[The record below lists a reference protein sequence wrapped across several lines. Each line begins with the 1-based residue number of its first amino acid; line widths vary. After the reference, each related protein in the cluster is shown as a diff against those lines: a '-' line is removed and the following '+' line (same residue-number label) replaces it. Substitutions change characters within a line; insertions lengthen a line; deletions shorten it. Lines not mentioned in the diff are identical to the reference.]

1 MLEDKR
7 SEFHLADYLEILRR
21 RWRLAAAF
29 CVVCAIGGLIHYFV
43 TPRRYRATTTIQ
55 IDRRTLSL
63 GQNADTPWVENW
75 FNMEFYPTQYTLL
88 QSRGLAERVVTDL
101 RLYEDPQFNPGWAS
115 VGGRRTAATPE
126 LDSAQLGGLGAR
138 LLGGLEIA
146 PIKNTQLVAINYQ
159 STSPELSARI
169 ANGVAE
175 SFIDWGIEDRSTSAG
190 KASNFLGKQI
200 ESLKQEI
207 ADKEST
213 LQAYSRRSDIVTI
226 DPSTNP
232 TLERLQALNKDYIAA
247 VSARIEKEAAY
258 NQAMSAPPETM
269 ADSLSGG
276 LVSTQRHDLLALEQ
290 DYNAKRNT
298 YKPDMPVMVDLKA
311 KIADGQ
317 KRLDSLVGETVAQA
331 RRAARS
337 EFETAKRQEDALRA
351 ELNRAREDTI
361 SMGSAAVQYNN
372 LNMEVDTQRQLLDN
386 MLKRQSE
393 TEVTA
398 RLQATR
404 ESNVRVVDRALV
416 PGSPYAPSLRRD
428 VGMAVGLG
436 LFLGIGCI
444 FLLEYLDRSLKTA
457 EEAERLLGIPVLA
470 VIPDV
475 SERGG
480 GKYGYG
486 AYAYA
491 YGRRKRRA
499 GPRKKDGDKEKRPE
513 DLKEIELLPQTKP
526 RHSISEAYRSL
537 RTALLLSSAH
547 QLRVIALTSAQSGE
561 GKTAT
566 AANLAVVMAQ
576 LGRQVLLIDADLRKP
591 RMHRVFHLSN
601 REGLV
606 HCLTGGEPL
615 EQLIQPT
622 GVNGLFLL
630 PSGTIPPNPSELLAS
645 DRMRELLEVAQRRF
659 DLVIV
664 DTPPLLAVTDA
675 SVLGSMVDGV
685 VFCLYAGRVQ
695 RVEALASIER
705 LRVGG
710 ARVLGAVLNRY
721 VAGKGGDDKHYYY
734 YYQYHAYGEGEER
747 PGASGSTAA

>member
-1 MLEDKR
+1 MV
-7 SEFHLADYLEILRR
+7 RR

-29 CVVCAIGGLIHYFV
+29 CIVCGIGGLVHYFV
-43 TPRRYRATTTIQ
+43 TPRIYKATSTIQ

-63 GQNADTPWVENW
+63 GASADTPWVENW
-75 FNMEFYPTQYTLL
+75 YNLEFYPTQYNLL
-88 QSRGLAERVVTDL
+88 QSRGLAERVVTEL
-101 RLYEDPQFNPGWAS
+101 RLYEDPVFNPGWAS
-115 VGGRRTAATPE
+115 WSGTRRAGGTPD
-126 LDSAQLGGLGAR
+126 LDAAQLGGLGMR
-138 LLGGLEIA
+138 LLGGLQID
-146 PIKNTQLVAINYQ
+146 PLKNTQLVAINYR
-159 STSPELSARI
+159 SSSPELAARI
-169 ANGVAE
+169 ANGVAD

-190 KASNFLGKQI
+190 KASTFLGKQI
-200 ESLKQEI
+200 ESIKQEI
-207 ADKEST
+207 ADKEQT
-213 LQAYSRRSDIVTI
+213 LQGYGRRSDIVAI

-232 TLERLQALNKDYIAA
+232 TLQRLEALNRDYIAA

-258 NQAMSAPPETM
+258 NQAVNAPPETI
-269 ADSLSGG
+269 ADTISGG
-276 LVSTQRHDLLALEQ
+276 LVSTQRHDLLAMEQ
-290 DYNAKRNT
+290 DYNAKRST
-298 YKPDMPVMVDLKA
+298 YKPDMPLMLDLKA
-311 KIADGQ
+311 KIADAE
-317 KRLDSLVGETVAQA
+317 KRLQVLVAETVQQA
-331 RRAARS
+331 RRNARS
-337 EFETAKRQEDALRA
+337 EWETAKAQENALRA
-351 ELNRAREDTI
+351 ELNRAREETNN
-361 SMGSAAVQYNN
+361 MGSAAVQYNN
-372 LNMEVDTQRQLLDN
+372 LNMEVETRRQLLDEL
-386 MLKRQSE
+386 LKRQSE

-404 ESNVRVVDRALV
+404 ETNVRVVDRALV
-416 PGSPYAPSLRRD
+416 PGGPVAPSMRRD

-436 LFLGIGCI
+436 LFLGIACI

-457 EEAERLLGIPVLA
+457 EEAERVLGLPVLA

-475 SERGG
+475 LERPGR
-480 GKYGYG
+480 YGYG
-486 AYAYA
+486 SSYG
-491 YGRRKRRA
+491 YGRKRKRGAPSRRGA
-499 GPRKKDGDKEKRPE
+499 PKAKEKQSPE
-513 DLKEIELLPQTKP
+513 GLKEIELLPQTKP

-547 QLRVIALTSAQSGE
+547 QLRVVALTSAHSGE

-591 RMHRVFHLSN
+591 RMHRVFNLSN

-675 SVLGSMVDGV
+675 AVLGSMVDGV
-685 VFCLYAGRVQ
+685 VLCLHAGRVQ
-695 RVEALASIER
+695 RGEAVASSDR
-705 LRVGG
+705 LRVSG
-710 ARVLGAVLNRY
+710 ARVLGTVLNRY

-734 YYQYHAYGEGEER
+734 YYQYHTYGESDER
-747 PGASGSTAA
+747 SGSASGASGSSAA

>member
-1 MLEDKR
+1 M
-7 SEFHLADYLEILRR
+7 
-21 RWRLAAAF
+21 
-29 CVVCAIGGLIHYFV
+29 GGLVHYFV
-43 TPRRYRATTTIQ
+43 TPRMYQATTTIQ

-63 GQNADTPWVENW
+63 GANADTPWVENW
-75 FNMEFYPTQYTLL
+75 YNMEFYPTQYNLL

-101 RLYEDPQFNPGWAS
+101 RLYEDPVFNPTWAS
-115 VGGRRTAATPE
+115 WRGQHRGATPE
-126 LDSAQLGGLGAR
+126 LDAAQLGGLGMR

-146 PIKNTQLVAINYQ
+146 PLKNTQLVAINYR
-159 STSPELSARI
+159 SNSPDLAAKI
-169 ANGVAE
+169 ANGVAD
-175 SFIDWGIEDRSTSAG
+175 SFIDWGIEDRSTSAV
-190 KASNFLGKQI
+190 KASSFLGKQI
-200 ESLKQEI
+200 DELKQEI

-213 LQAYSRRSDIVTI
+213 LQAYGRRSDIVAI
-226 DPSTNP
+226 DPTNNP
-232 TLERLQALNKDYIAA
+232 TLQRMQALNRDYIAA

-258 NQAMSAPPETM
+258 NQASNAPAETI

-276 LVSTQRHDLLALEQ
+276 LVSTQRHDLLAMEQ
-290 DYNAKRNT
+290 EYQAKKST
-298 YKPDMPVMVDLKA
+298 YKPDMPVMVDLQA

-317 KRLDSLVGETVAQA
+317 KRLDSLVAETVEQA
-331 RRAARS
+331 RRNART
-337 EFETAKRQEDALRA
+337 EWETAKRQEEALRA
-351 ELNRAREDTI
+351 ELNRAREETI

-372 LNMEVDTQRQLLDN
+372 LNMEVETQRQLLDE

-393 TEVTA
+393 TAVTA

-416 PGSPYAPSLRRD
+416 PGTPFAPSMRRD
-428 VGMAVGLG
+428 VGMALGLG

-457 EEAERLLGIPVLA
+457 EEAERVLGLPVLA

-475 SERGG
+475 LERPGR
-480 GKYGYG
+480 YGYG
-486 AYAYA
+486 L
-491 YGRRKRRA
+491 YGYGYGGRKRRRA
-499 GPRKKDGDKEKRPE
+499 GAGKRGKGGKTPE
-513 DLKEIELLPQTKP
+513 ELKEIELLPQSKP

-537 RTALLLSSAH
+537 RTALLLSSAQ

-591 RMHRVFHLSN
+591 RLHRVFNLSN

-606 HCLTGGEPL
+606 HCLTGGGQL
-615 EQLIQPT
+615 EQLIRPT

-659 DLVIV
+659 DLVVV

-695 RVEALASIER
+695 RAEALASTDR
-705 LRVGG
+705 LRISG
-710 ARVLGAVLNRY
+710 ARVLGTVLNRY
-721 VAGKGGDDKHYYY
+721 VAGKGGDGKHSYY
-734 YYQYHAYGEGEER
+734 YYQYHAYGESDER
-747 PGASGSTAA
+747 PSGASGTSAA

>member
-1 MLEDKR
+1 M
-7 SEFHLADYLEILRR
+7 LRR

-29 CVVCAIGGLIHYFV
+29 CVVCGIGGFVHYFI
-43 TPRRYRATTTIQ
+43 TPRMYQATATIQ

-63 GQNADTPWVENW
+63 GASADTPWVENW
-75 FNMEFYPTQYTLL
+75 YNLEFYPTQYNLL

-101 RLYEDPQFNPGWAS
+101 RLYEDPLFNPGWAS
-115 VGGRRTAATPE
+115 LGGKKRGAAATAD
-126 LDSAQLGGLGAR
+126 LDAAQLGGLGMR
-138 LLGGLEIA
+138 LLGGLEVA
-146 PIKNTQLVAINYQ
+146 PIKNTQLVAIHYR
-159 STSPELSARI
+159 STSPELAARV
-169 ANGVAE
+169 ANGFSE

-190 KASNFLGKQI
+190 KASTFLGKQI
-200 ESLKQEI
+200 EALKQEI
-207 ADKEST
+207 ADKETT

-226 DPSTNP
+226 DPATSP
-232 TLERLQALNKDYIAA
+232 TLQRLQALNRDYVAA

-258 NQAMSAPPETM
+258 QQAINAPPETI
-269 ADSLSGG
+269 ADTLSGG
-276 LVSTQRHDLLALEQ
+276 LVSTQRHDLLLLEQ
-290 DYNAKRNT
+290 EYNAKRGT
-298 YKPDMPVMVDLKA
+298 YKPDMPLMVDLQA
-311 KIADGQ
+311 KITDG
-317 KRLDSLVGETVAQA
+317 KRRLQALVGEMVQKA
-331 RRAARS
+331 RRTARTD
-337 EFETAKRQEDALRA
+337 FETARAQEAALFA
-351 ELNRAREDTI
+351 ELNRARDETI
-361 SMGSAAVQYNN
+361 NMGSAAVQYNN
-372 LNMEVDTQRQLLDN
+372 LNMEVETQRQLLDQL
-386 MLKRQSE
+386 LKRQSE

-416 PGSPYAPSLRRD
+416 PGTPFAPSMRRD
-428 VGMAVGLG
+428 VGMALGLG

-444 FLLEYLDRSLKTA
+444 LLLEYLDRSLKTA
-457 EEAERLLGIPVLA
+457 EEAERLLGLPVLA

-480 GKYGYG
+480 RYGYG
-486 AYAYA
+486 SYA
-491 YGRRKRRA
+491 YGRKRKRLPLAKRFA
-499 GPRKKDGDKEKRPE
+499 REKPKRSPE

-591 RMHRVFHLSN
+591 RLHRVFNLSN

-615 EQLIQPT
+615 EQLIQPV
-622 GVNGLFLL
+622 GVPGLFLL

-645 DRMRELLEVAQRRF
+645 DRMRELLDLAQRRF

-675 SVLGSMVDGV
+675 SVLGAVVDGV
-685 VFCLYAGRVQ
+685 VFCLHAGRVQ
-695 RVEALASIER
+695 RGEAVASTDR
-705 LRVGG
+705 LRIAG
-710 ARVLGAVLNRY
+710 ARVLGTVLNRY

-734 YYQYHAYGEGEER
+734 YYQYHAYGESDDR
-747 PGASGSTAA
+747 PGGASGTSAA

>member
-1 MLEDKR
+1 
-7 SEFHLADYLEILRR
+7 
-21 RWRLAAAF
+21 LAAAF
-29 CVVCAIGGLIHYFV
+29 CLVFGIGGIVHYFV
-43 TPRRYRATTTIQ
+43 TPRMYRATTTIQ

-63 GQNADTPWVENW
+63 GANADTPWVENW

-88 QSRGLAERVVTDL
+88 QSRGLAERVVTEL
-101 RLYEDPQFNPGWAS
+101 RLYDDPVFNPGWAG
-115 VGGRRTAATPE
+115 VGGKRRATATPQ
-126 LDSAQLGGLGAR
+126 LDAAQLGGLGAR
-138 LLGGLEIA
+138 LLGGLEVM
-146 PIKNTQLVAINYQ
+146 PIKNTQLVEIRYR
-159 STSPELSARI
+159 SSSPELASRI
-169 ANGVAE
+169 ANGVAD

-190 KASNFLGKQI
+190 KASTFLGKQI
-200 ESLKQEI
+200 ESIKQEI
-207 ADKEST
+207 ADKEQT
-213 LQAYSRRSDIVTI
+213 LQGYQRRTDIVASN
-226 DPSTNP
+226 PENSP
-232 TLERLQALNKDYIAA
+232 TLQQLQGLNRDYVSA
-247 VSARIEKEAAY
+247 VSGRIEKEAAY
-258 NQAMSAPPETM
+258 NQSLSAPPETL

-276 LVSTQRHDLLALEQ
+276 LVSTQRHDLLVLEQ
-290 DYNAKRNT
+290 DYNALRAK
-298 YKPDMPVMVDLKA
+298 YKADMPQVVEAKA
-311 KIADGQ
+311 KLTDARR
-317 KRLDSLVGETVAQA
+317 RLEELVAENVQQA
-331 RRAARS
+331 RRSARS
-337 EFETAKRQEDALRA
+337 ELERARAQENALRA
-351 ELNRAREDTI
+351 ELNRARNETI
-361 SMGSAAVQYNN
+361 DMGSATVQYNA
-372 LNMEVDTQRQLLDN
+372 LNMEVETQRQLLDEL
-386 MLKRQSE
+386 LKRQSE

-416 PGSPYAPSLRRD
+416 PGAAFAPSMKRD
-428 VGMAVGLG
+428 VGMALGLG

-457 EEAERLLGIPVLA
+457 DEAERVLGLPVLA

-475 SERGG
+475 LERS

-486 AYAYA
+486 TAYSY
-491 YGRRKRRA
+491 RRKRKRSLPGLRA
-499 GPRKKDGDKEKRPE
+499 SKRGAGKEKEKPTA
-513 DLKEIELLPQTKP
+513 DALKEIELLPQTKP

-547 QLRVIALTSAQSGE
+547 QLRVVALTSAHSGE

-591 RMHRVFHLSN
+591 RMHRVFNLSN

-685 VFCLYAGRVQ
+685 VLCLHAGRVQ
-695 RVEALASIER
+695 RGEAIASSDR
-705 LRVGG
+705 LRVSGS
-710 ARVLGAVLNRY
+710 RILGTVLNRY

-734 YYQYHAYGEGEER
+734 YYQYHAYGESDER
-747 PGASGSTAA
+747 PTGASGTSAA

>member
-1 MLEDKR
+1 VH
-7 SEFHLADYLEILRR
+7 FFI
-21 RWRLAAAF
+21 
-29 CVVCAIGGLIHYFV
+29 
-43 TPRRYRATTTIQ
+43 TPPMYKATTTIQ
-55 IDRRTLSL
+55 IDRRTLSV
-63 GQNADTPWVENW
+63 GANSDTPWVENW

-101 RLYEDPQFNPGWAS
+101 RLYDDPVFNPGAAS
-115 VGGRRTAATPE
+115 LRDRRKSGGTPE
-126 LDSAQLGGLGAR
+126 LDQASLGAYGSR
-138 LLGGLEIA
+138 LLGGLEIS
-146 PIKNTQLVAINYQ
+146 PIKNTQLVEIRFR
-159 STSPELSARI
+159 SSSPELATRI
-169 ANGVAE
+169 ANGVAD

-190 KASNFLGKQI
+190 KASSFLGKQI
-200 ESLKQEI
+200 EALKQEI
-207 ADKEST
+207 ADKEQT
-213 LQAYSRRSDIVTI
+213 LQGYQRRTDIVAA
-226 DPSTNP
+226 DPENSP
-232 TLERLQALNKDYIAA
+232 TLQQLQGLNKDYVTA

-258 NQAMSAPPETM
+258 NQSLSAPAETL

-276 LVSTQRHDLLALEQ
+276 LVGTQRQDLLRLEQ
-290 DYNAKRNT
+290 DYNALRAK
-298 YKPDMPVMVDLKA
+298 YKTDMPQVVEA
-311 KIADGQ
+311 KSKLTDAR
-317 KRLDSLVGETVAQA
+317 KRLDDLIAENVQQA

-337 EFETAKRQEDALRA
+337 EFERAKAQENALRA
-351 ELNRAREDTI
+351 ELNRARNETI
-361 SMGSAAVQYNN
+361 DMGSATVQYNA
-372 LNMEVDTQRQLLDN
+372 LNMEVETQRQLLDQ

-416 PGSPYAPSLRRD
+416 PGAPFAPSMRRD
-428 VGMAVGLG
+428 VGMALGLG
-436 LFLGIGCI
+436 LFLGIGLI

-457 EEAERLLGIPVLA
+457 DEAERVLGLPVLA

-475 SERGG
+475 LERSSR
-480 GKYGYG
+480 YGYG
-486 AYAYA
+486 TAYSY
-491 YGRRKRRA
+491 RRKRKRT
-499 GPRKKDGDKEKRPE
+499 GPGGIKLGKRGAAKEKEKVVGDP
-513 DLKEIELLPQTKP
+513 LKEIELLPQTKP

-537 RTALLLSSAH
+537 RTALLLSSAER
-547 QLRVIALTSAQSGE
+547 LRVVALTSAHSGE

-591 RMHRVFHLSN
+591 RMHRVFNLSN

-645 DRMRELLEVAQRRF
+645 DRMRELLDIAQRRF

-675 SVLGSMVDGV
+675 AVLGSMVDGV
-685 VFCLYAGRVQ
+685 VLCLHAGRVQ
-695 RVEALASIER
+695 RGEARASSDR
-705 LRVGG
+705 LRVSG
-710 ARVLGAVLNRY
+710 ARVLGTVLNRY

-734 YYQYHAYGEGEER
+734 YYQYHAYGESDER
-747 PGASGSTAA
+747 SATTGGASGTSAA

>member
-1 MLEDKR
+1 V
-7 SEFHLADYLEILRR
+7 LRR

-29 CVVCAIGGLIHYFV
+29 CVVCGIGGLVHYFV
-43 TPRRYRATTTIQ
+43 TPRMYQATTTIQ

-63 GQNADTPWVENW
+63 GGATDTPWVENW
-75 FNMEFYPTQYTLL
+75 YNLEFYPTQYNLL

-101 RLYEDPQFNPGWAS
+101 RLYEDPVFNPSWAS
-115 VGGRRTAATPE
+115 WSGGRKRAPTVE
-126 LDSAQLGGLGAR
+126 LDAAQLGGMGAR
-138 LLGGLEIA
+138 LLGGLEVA
-146 PIKNTQLVAINYQ
+146 PIKNTQLVGINYR
-159 STSPELSARI
+159 SSSPELAARI

-190 KASNFLGKQI
+190 KASSFLGKQI

-207 ADKEST
+207 SDKEST
-213 LQAYSRRSDIVTI
+213 LQAYSRRSDIVAI

-232 TLERLQALNKDYIAA
+232 TLQRLQALNRDYVAA

-258 NQAMSAPPETM
+258 NQAVNAPAETT
-269 ADSLSGG
+269 ADTLSGG
-276 LVSTQRHDLLALEQ
+276 LVSQQRHDLLAMEQ
-290 DYNAKRNT
+290 DYNAKRST
-298 YKPDMPVMVDLKA
+298 YKPDMPLMVDLQA
-311 KIADGQ
+311 KIADAQ
-317 KRLDSLVGETVAQA
+317 KRLQSLVGETSQQA
-331 RRAARS
+331 RRNARA
-337 EFETAKRQEDALRA
+337 EWETARAQENALRA
-351 ELNRAREDTI
+351 ELNKAREETI
-361 SMGSAAVQYNN
+361 NMGSAAVQYNN
-372 LNMEVDTQRQLLDN
+372 LNMEVETQRQLLDN

-416 PGSPYAPSLRRD
+416 PGTPFAPSMRRD
-428 VGMAVGLG
+428 VGMALGLG

-457 EEAERLLGIPVLA
+457 EEAERVLGLPVLA

-475 SERGG
+475 LERPGR
-480 GKYGYG
+480 YGYG
-486 AYAYA
+486 TS
-491 YGRRKRRA
+491 YGYGRKRRA
-499 GPRKKDGDKEKRPE
+499 GRPGAKKEKGKPASE
-513 DLKEIELLPQTKP
+513 QLKEIELLPQTKP

-547 QLRVIALTSAQSGE
+547 QLRVIALTSAHSGE

-591 RMHRVFHLSN
+591 RLHRVFHLSN

-606 HCLTGGEPL
+606 HCLTGGESL

-675 SVLGSMVDGV
+675 SVLGSVVDGV
-685 VFCLYAGRVQ
+685 VLCLHAGRVQ
-695 RVEALASIER
+695 RGEAQASADR
-705 LRVGG
+705 LRVAG
-710 ARVLGAVLNRY
+710 ARVLGTVLNRY

-734 YYQYHAYGEGEER
+734 YYQYHAYGESDDR
-747 PGASGSTAA
+747 PSGASGSSAA

>member
-1 MLEDKR
+1 V
-7 SEFHLADYLEILRR
+7 LRR

-29 CVVCAIGGLIHYFV
+29 CIVCGIGGFVHYFI
-43 TPRRYRATTTIQ
+43 TPRLYQATTTIQ

-63 GQNADTPWVENW
+63 GATGDTPWVENW
-75 FNMEFYPTQYTLL
+75 YNLEFYPTQYNLL

-101 RLYEDPQFNPGWAS
+101 RLYEDPLFNPGWAS
-115 VGGRRTAATPE
+115 LGGRRRGAAATAE
-126 LDSAQLGGLGAR
+126 LDAAQLGGLGMR
-138 LLGGLEIA
+138 VLGGLEVA
-146 PIKNTQLVAINYQ
+146 PIKNTQLVAIHYR
-159 STSPELSARI
+159 SGSPDLAARI
-169 ANGVAE
+169 ANGVAQ

-190 KASNFLGKQI
+190 KASSFLGKQI
-200 ESLKQEI
+200 EALKQEI
-207 ADKEST
+207 ADKEQT
-213 LQAYSRRSDIVTI
+213 LQAYSRRSDIVAI

-232 TLERLQALNKDYIAA
+232 TLQRLQALNSDYVNA

-258 NQAMSAPPETM
+258 NQAVNAPPETV
-269 ADSLSGG
+269 ADALSGG
-276 LVSTQRHDLLALEQ
+276 LVSTQRHDLLGLEQ
-290 DYNAKRNT
+290 EYNSKLTT
-298 YKPDMPVMVDLKA
+298 YKPDMLRDLQA
-311 KIADGQ
+311 KLADAR
-317 KRLDSLVGETVAQA
+317 KRLQSLIDETVQQA
-331 RRAARS
+331 RRKART
-337 EFETAKRQEDALRA
+337 ELDTARAQENALRA
-351 ELNRAREDTI
+351 ELNRARDETI
-361 SMGSAAVQYNN
+361 SMGSAAVQYKS
-372 LNMEVDTQRQLLDN
+372 LDMEIETQRQQLDQ

-416 PGSPYAPSLRRD
+416 PGTPIAPSMRRD
-428 VGMAVGLG
+428 VGMALGLG

-457 EEAERLLGIPVLA
+457 EEAERLLGLPVLA

-475 SERGG
+475 LERPGR
-480 GKYGYG
+480 YGYG
-486 AYAYA
+486 SAYA
-491 YGRRKRRA
+491 YGHRRKRKRLGFGRVGGA
-499 GPRKKDGDKEKRPE
+499 KDKQRRSPE
-513 DLKEIELLPQTKP
+513 ELKEIELLPQTKP

-537 RTALLLSSAH
+537 RTALLLSSAN

-591 RMHRVFHLSN
+591 RLHRVFNLSN

-615 EQLIQPT
+615 EQLIQPV
-622 GVNGLFLL
+622 GVPGLFLL

-645 DRMRELLEVAQRRF
+645 DRMRELLELAQRRF

-675 SVLGSMVDGV
+675 AVLGAIVDGV
-685 VFCLYAGRVQ
+685 VFCLHAGRVQ
-695 RVEALASIER
+695 RAEAVASTDR
-705 LRVGG
+705 LRVSG
-710 ARVLGAVLNRY
+710 ARVLGTVLNRY

-734 YYQYHAYGEGEER
+734 YQYHAYGESDER
-747 PGASGSTAA
+747 PTGASGTSAA

>member
-1 MLEDKR
+1 M
-7 SEFHLADYLEILRR
+7 LRR
-21 RWRLAAAF
+21 RWRLALAF
-29 CVVCAIGGLIHYFV
+29 CVVCGIGGFVHYFI
-43 TPRRYRATTTIQ
+43 TPRMYRATSTIQ
-55 IDRRTLSL
+55 IDRRALSL
-63 GQNADTPWVENW
+63 GASSDTPWVENW

-88 QSRGLAERVVTDL
+88 QSRGLAERVVTEL
-101 RLYEDPQFNPGWAS
+101 RLYEDPLFNPGWAS
-115 VGGRRTAATPE
+115 LGGRKSGAAATAD
-126 LDSAQLGGLGAR
+126 LDQAQLGGLGMR

-146 PIKNTQLVAINYQ
+146 PIKNTQLVAINYR
-159 STSPELSARI
+159 SSSPELAARI
-169 ANGVAE
+169 ANGVSE

-190 KASNFLGKQI
+190 KASSFLGKQI
-200 ESLKQEI
+200 EALKQEI
-207 ADKEST
+207 ADKEVQ
-213 LQAYSRRSDIVTI
+213 LQAYSRRSDIVAI

-232 TLERLQALNKDYIAA
+232 TLQRLQALNTDYIGA
-247 VSARIEKEAAY
+247 VSARIEKETAY
-258 NQAMSAPPETM
+258 NQAINAPPETI
-269 ADSLSGG
+269 ADALSGG
-276 LVSTQRHDLLALEQ
+276 LVSTQRHDLLVLEQ
-290 DYNAKRNT
+290 EYNSKLST
-298 YKPDMPVMVDLKA
+298 YKPDMLLELQARIVDGK
-311 KIADGQ
+311 
-317 KRLDSLVGETVAQA
+317 KRLQSVIAETVQQA
-331 RRAARS
+331 RRKA
-337 EFETAKRQEDALRA
+337 RA
-351 ELNRAREDTI
+351 ELDTARARENALHGELNKAREETI
-361 SMGSAAVQYNN
+361 SMGSAAVQYKS
-372 LNMEVDTQRQLLDN
+372 LDMEIETQRQQLDE

-416 PGSPYAPSLRRD
+416 PGAPYAPSMKRD

-436 LFLGIGCI
+436 IFLGIACI

-457 EEAERLLGIPVLA
+457 EEAERLLGLPVLA

-475 SERGG
+475 SERPGR
-480 GKYGYG
+480 YGYG
-486 AYAYA
+486 SS
-491 YGRRKRRA
+491 YGYRRKRKRLA
-499 GPRKKDGDKEKRPE
+499 FGGRKSNAAADKQKRSPE

-591 RMHRVFHLSN
+591 RLHRVFNLSN

-615 EQLIQPT
+615 EQLIQPV
-622 GVNGLFLL
+622 GVPGLFLL

-645 DRMRELLEVAQRRF
+645 DRMRELLEVAKRRF

-675 SVLGSMVDGV
+675 SVLGAIVDGV

-695 RVEALASIER
+695 RAEAVASTDR
-705 LRVGG
+705 LRASG
-710 ARVLGAVLNRY
+710 ARVLGTVLNRY

-734 YYQYHAYGEGEER
+734 YYQYHAYGESDDR
-747 PGASGSTAA
+747 PTGASGTSAA

>member
-1 MLEDKR
+1 M
-7 SEFHLADYLEILRR
+7 LRR

-29 CVVCAIGGLIHYFV
+29 CVVCGIGGLVHYFV
-43 TPRRYRATTTIQ
+43 TPRMYQATTTIQ

-63 GQNADTPWVENW
+63 GGATDTPWVENW
-75 FNMEFYPTQYTLL
+75 YNLEFYPTQYNLL

-101 RLYEDPQFNPGWAS
+101 RLYEDPVFNPSWAS
-115 VGGRRTAATPE
+115 WSGGRKRAPTVE
-126 LDSAQLGGLGAR
+126 LDAAQLGGMGAR
-138 LLGGLEIA
+138 LLGGLEVA
-146 PIKNTQLVAINYQ
+146 PIKNTQLVGINYR
-159 STSPELSARI
+159 SSSPELAARI

-190 KASNFLGKQI
+190 KASSFLGKQI

-207 ADKEST
+207 SDKEST
-213 LQAYSRRSDIVTI
+213 LQAYSRRSDIVAI

-232 TLERLQALNKDYIAA
+232 TLQRLQALNRDYVAA

-258 NQAMSAPPETM
+258 NQAVNAPAETT
-269 ADSLSGG
+269 ADTLSGG
-276 LVSTQRHDLLALEQ
+276 LVSQQRHDLLAMEQ
-290 DYNAKRNT
+290 DYNAKRST
-298 YKPDMPVMVDLKA
+298 YKPDMPLMVDLQA
-311 KIADGQ
+311 KIADAQ
-317 KRLDSLVGETVAQA
+317 KRLQSLVGETSQQA
-331 RRAARS
+331 RRNARA
-337 EFETAKRQEDALRA
+337 EWETARAQENALRA
-351 ELNRAREDTI
+351 ELNKAREETI
-361 SMGSAAVQYNN
+361 NMGSAAVQYNN
-372 LNMEVDTQRQLLDN
+372 LNMEVETQRQLLDN

-416 PGSPYAPSLRRD
+416 PGTPFAPSMRRD
-428 VGMAVGLG
+428 VGMALGLG

-457 EEAERLLGIPVLA
+457 EEAERVLGLPVLA

-475 SERGG
+475 LERPGR
-480 GKYGYG
+480 YGYG
-486 AYAYA
+486 TS
-491 YGRRKRRA
+491 YGYGRKRRA
-499 GPRKKDGDKEKRPE
+499 GRPGAKKEKGKPASE
-513 DLKEIELLPQTKP
+513 QLKEIELLPQTKP

-547 QLRVIALTSAQSGE
+547 QLRVIALTSAHSGE

-591 RMHRVFHLSN
+591 RLHRVFHLSN

-606 HCLTGGEPL
+606 HCLTGGESL

-675 SVLGSMVDGV
+675 SVLGSVVDGV
-685 VFCLYAGRVQ
+685 VLCLHAGRVQ
-695 RVEALASIER
+695 RGEAQASADR
-705 LRVGG
+705 LRVAG
-710 ARVLGAVLNRY
+710 ARVLGTVLNRY

-734 YYQYHAYGEGEER
+734 YYQYHAYGESDDR
-747 PGASGSTAA
+747 PSGASGSSAA

>member
-1 MLEDKR
+1 M
-7 SEFHLADYLEILRR
+7 FQ
-21 RWRLAAAF
+21 
-29 CVVCAIGGLIHYFV
+29 
-43 TPRRYRATTTIQ
+43 ATTTIQ

-63 GQNADTPWVENW
+63 GASADTPWVENW

-101 RLYEDPQFNPGWAS
+101 RLVEDPVFNPGWAS
-115 VGGRRTAATPE
+115 FDKKKAATSE
-126 LDSAQLGGLGAR
+126 LDAAQLGGLGQR

-146 PIKNTQLVAINYQ
+146 PIKNTQLVAINYR
-159 STSPELSARI
+159 STSPELAARI

-190 KASNFLGKQI
+190 KASSFLGKQI

-207 ADKEST
+207 SDKEAT

-247 VSARIEKEAAY
+247 VSSRIEKEASY
-258 NQAMSAPPETM
+258 NQAIGAPPETL

-276 LVSTQRHDLLALEQ
+276 LVSTQRHDLLAMEQ
-290 DYNAKRNT
+290 EYNAKRAT
-298 YKPDMPVMVDLKA
+298 YKPDMPDMVALQA
-311 KIADGQ
+311 KINDAQ
-317 KRLDSLVGETVAQA
+317 KRMKSLVAETVDQA
-331 RRAARS
+331 RRSART
-337 EFETAKRQEDALRA
+337 EFETAKRQEDALRD

-361 SMGSAAVQYNN
+361 NMGSAAVQYNN
-372 LNMEVDTQRQLLDN
+372 LNMEVETQRQLLDN

-404 ESNVRVVDRALV
+404 ESNVRVVDRALQ
-416 PGSPYAPSLRRD
+416 PGSPFAPSLKRD
-428 VGMAVGLG
+428 VGMAIGLG

-457 EEAERLLGIPVLA
+457 EEAERLLGVPVLA

-475 SERGG
+475 SDRPGRYG
-480 GKYGYG
+480 YGGYG
-486 AYAYA
+486 AYAYG
-491 YGRRKRRA
+491 YGRRRRK
-499 GPRKKDGDKEKRPE
+499 GPLAKKSADKDKKPE

-537 RTALLLSSAH
+537 RTALLLSSAQ

-606 HCLTGGEPL
+606 HCLTSGEPL
-615 EQLIQPT
+615 EELIRPT

-645 DRMRELLEVAQRRF
+645 DRMRDLLEVAKRRF
-659 DLVIV
+659 DMVIV

-695 RVEALASIER
+695 RVEALASTER
-705 LRVGG
+705 LKVGG
-710 ARVLGAVLNRY
+710 ARVLGTVLNRY

-734 YYQYHAYGEGEER
+734 YYQYHAYGETEEKA
-747 PGASGSTAA
+747 GGTSGSSAA

>member
-1 MLEDKR
+1 M
-7 SEFHLADYLEILRR
+7 LRR

-29 CVVCAIGGLIHYFV
+29 CVVCGIGGLVHYFV
-43 TPRRYRATTTIQ
+43 TPRMYQATTTIQ

-63 GQNADTPWVENW
+63 GGATDTPWVENW
-75 FNMEFYPTQYTLL
+75 YNLEFYPTQYNLL

-101 RLYEDPQFNPGWAS
+101 RLYEDPVFNPSWAS
-115 VGGRRTAATPE
+115 WSGGRKRAPTVE
-126 LDSAQLGGLGAR
+126 LDAAQLGGMGAR
-138 LLGGLEIA
+138 LLGGLEVA
-146 PIKNTQLVAINYQ
+146 PIKNTQLVGINYR
-159 STSPELSARI
+159 SSSPELAARI

-190 KASNFLGKQI
+190 KASSFLGKQI

-207 ADKEST
+207 SDKEST
-213 LQAYSRRSDIVTI
+213 LQAYSRRSDIVAI

-232 TLERLQALNKDYIAA
+232 TLQRLQALNRDYVAA

-258 NQAMSAPPETM
+258 NQAVNAPAETT
-269 ADSLSGG
+269 ADTLSGG
-276 LVSTQRHDLLALEQ
+276 LVSQQRHDLLAMEQ
-290 DYNAKRNT
+290 DYNAKRST
-298 YKPDMPVMVDLKA
+298 YKPDMPLMVDLQA
-311 KIADGQ
+311 KIADAQ
-317 KRLDSLVGETVAQA
+317 KRLQSLVGETSQQA
-331 RRAARS
+331 RRNARA
-337 EFETAKRQEDALRA
+337 EWETARAQENALRA
-351 ELNRAREDTI
+351 ELNKAREETI
-361 SMGSAAVQYNN
+361 NMGSAAVQYNN
-372 LNMEVDTQRQLLDN
+372 LNMEVETQRQLLDN

-416 PGSPYAPSLRRD
+416 PGTPFAPSMRRD
-428 VGMAVGLG
+428 VGMALGLG

-457 EEAERLLGIPVLA
+457 EEAERVLGLPVLA

-475 SERGG
+475 LERPGR
-480 GKYGYG
+480 YGYG
-486 AYAYA
+486 TS
-491 YGRRKRRA
+491 YGYGRKRRA
-499 GPRKKDGDKEKRPE
+499 GRPGAKKEKGKPASE
-513 DLKEIELLPQTKP
+513 QLKEIELLPQTKP

-547 QLRVIALTSAQSGE
+547 QLRVIALTSAHSGE

-591 RMHRVFHLSN
+591 RLHRVFHLSN

-606 HCLTGGEPL
+606 HCLTGGESL

-645 DRMRELLEVAQRRF
+645 DRMRELLELAQRRF

-675 SVLGSMVDGV
+675 SVLGSVVDGV
-685 VFCLYAGRVQ
+685 VLCLHAGRVQ
-695 RVEALASIER
+695 RGEAQASADR
-705 LRVGG
+705 LRVAG
-710 ARVLGAVLNRY
+710 ARVLGTVLNRY

-734 YYQYHAYGEGEER
+734 YYQYHAYGESDDR
-747 PGASGSTAA
+747 PSGASGSSAA

>member
-1 MLEDKR
+1 V
-7 SEFHLADYLEILRR
+7 LRR

-29 CVVCAIGGLIHYFV
+29 CAVCGIGGLVHYFV
-43 TPRRYRATTTIQ
+43 TPRMYQATTTIQ

-63 GQNADTPWVENW
+63 GGSTDTPWVENW
-75 FNMEFYPTQYTLL
+75 YNLEFYPTQYNLL

-101 RLYEDPQFNPGWAS
+101 RLYEDPVFNPAWSSWGAGHKR
-115 VGGRRTAATPE
+115 VPTLEIDA
-126 LDSAQLGGLGAR
+126 AQLGGMGAR

-146 PIKNTQLVAINYQ
+146 PIKNTQLVAINYR
-159 STSPELSARI
+159 SSSPELAARI
-169 ANGVAE
+169 ANGVSQ

-190 KASNFLGKQI
+190 KASSFLGKQI

-207 ADKEST
+207 SDKEST
-213 LQAYSRRSDIVTI
+213 LQAYSRRSDIVAI

-232 TLERLQALNKDYIAA
+232 TLQRLQALNRDYVAA

-258 NQAMSAPPETM
+258 NQAVSAPAETT
-269 ADSLSGG
+269 ADTLSGG
-276 LVSTQRHDLLALEQ
+276 LVSQQRHDLLAMEQ
-290 DYNAKRNT
+290 DYNAKRST
-298 YKPDMPVMVDLKA
+298 YKPDMPLMVDLQA
-311 KIADGQ
+311 KIADAQ
-317 KRLDSLVGETVAQA
+317 KRLGSLVGETAQQA
-331 RRAARS
+331 RRNARA
-337 EFETAKRQEDALRA
+337 EWDTAKAQENALRA
-351 ELNRAREDTI
+351 ELNKAREETI
-361 SMGSAAVQYNN
+361 NMGSAAVQYNN
-372 LNMEVDTQRQLLDN
+372 LNMEVETQRQLLDN

-416 PGSPYAPSLRRD
+416 PGTPFAPSMRRD
-428 VGMAVGLG
+428 VGMALGLG

-457 EEAERLLGIPVLA
+457 EEAERVLGLPVLA

-475 SERGG
+475 LERPGR
-480 GKYGYG
+480 YGYG
-486 AYAYA
+486 TS
-491 YGRRKRRA
+491 YGYGRKRRA
-499 GPRKKDGDKEKRPE
+499 GRPGAKKDKGKPGAEQ
-513 DLKEIELLPQTKP
+513 LKEIELLPQTKP

-547 QLRVIALTSAQSGE
+547 QLRVIALTSAHSGE

-591 RMHRVFHLSN
+591 RLHRVFNLSN

-606 HCLTGGEPL
+606 HCLTGGEAL

-685 VFCLYAGRVQ
+685 VLCLHAGRVQ
-695 RVEALASIER
+695 RAEAQASADR
-705 LRVGG
+705 LRVAG
-710 ARVLGAVLNRY
+710 ARVLGTVLNRY
-721 VAGKGGDDKHYYY
+721 IAGKGGDDKHYYY
-734 YYQYHAYGEGEER
+734 YYQYHAYGESDDR
-747 PGASGSTAA
+747 PSGASGSSAA

>member
-1 MLEDKR
+1 
-7 SEFHLADYLEILRR
+7 
-21 RWRLAAAF
+21 
-29 CVVCAIGGLIHYFV
+29 VHYFV
-43 TPRRYRATTTIQ
+43 TPRMYRATTTIQ

-63 GQNADTPWVENW
+63 GAASDTPWVENW
-75 FNMEFYPTQYTLL
+75 YNLEFYPTQYNLL

-101 RLYEDPQFNPGWAS
+101 RLYEDPVFNPGWAS
-115 VGGRRTAATPE
+115 WGGKRRASGTPE
-126 LDSAQLGGLGAR
+126 LDAAQLGGLGAR
-138 LLGGLEIA
+138 LLGGLEVA
-146 PIKNTQLVAINYQ
+146 PIKNTQLVEIRFR
-159 STSPELSARI
+159 SSSPELAARV
-169 ANGVAE
+169 ANGLAD

-190 KASNFLGKQI
+190 KASTFLGKQI
-200 ESLKQEI
+200 ESIKQEI
-207 ADKEST
+207 ADKEQT
-213 LQAYSRRSDIVTI
+213 LQGYGRRSDIVAI
-226 DPSTNP
+226 DPQTNP
-232 TLERLQALNKDYIAA
+232 TLQRLQAMNKDYIAA

-258 NQAMSAPPETM
+258 NQAVNAPPETV

-276 LVSTQRHDLLALEQ
+276 LVSTQRHDLLVMEQ
-290 DYNAKRNT
+290 DYNAKRST
-298 YKPDMPVMVDLKA
+298 YKPDMPQMLDLKA
-311 KIADGQ
+311 KIADAQ
-317 KRLDSLVGETVAQA
+317 KRLQVLVAETVQQA
-331 RRAARS
+331 RRNARS
-337 EFETAKRQEDALRA
+337 EWETAKAQENALRA
-351 ELNRAREDTI
+351 ELGRAREETN

-372 LNMEVDTQRQLLDN
+372 LNMEVSTRRQLLDEL
-386 MLKRQSE
+386 LKRQSE

-416 PGSPYAPSLRRD
+416 PGSAFAPSMRRD
-428 VGMAVGLG
+428 VGMALG
-436 LFLGIGCI
+436 FLGIGCI

-457 EEAERLLGIPVLA
+457 DEAERVLGLPVLA

-475 SERGG
+475 LERPGRYGYGTSYSYRRKRKRAAPAIKLGKRGG
-480 GKYGYG
+480 GKE
-486 AYAYA
+486 
-491 YGRRKRRA
+491 
-499 GPRKKDGDKEKRPE
+499 KDKPPAES
-513 DLKEIELLPQTKP
+513 LKEIELLPQTKP

-537 RTALLLSSAH
+537 RTALLLSSAQ
-547 QLRVIALTSAQSGE
+547 QLRVVALTSAHSGE

-591 RMHRVFHLSN
+591 RMHRVFNLSN

-675 SVLGSMVDGV
+675 AVVGSMVDGV
-685 VFCLYAGRVQ
+685 VLCLHAGRVQ
-695 RVEALASIER
+695 RGEAIASSDR
-705 LRVGG
+705 LRVSGS
-710 ARVLGAVLNRY
+710 RVLGTVLNRY

-734 YYQYHAYGEGEER
+734 YYQYHAYGESDER
-747 PGASGSTAA
+747 PSGASSGTSAA